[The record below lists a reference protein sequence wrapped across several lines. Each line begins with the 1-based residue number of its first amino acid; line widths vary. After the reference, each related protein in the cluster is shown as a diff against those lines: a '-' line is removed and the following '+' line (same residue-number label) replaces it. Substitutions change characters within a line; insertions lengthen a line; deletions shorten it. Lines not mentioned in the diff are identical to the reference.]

1 MEVSFENTHES
12 PQKVFQVPT
21 TSATFGNDMHFG
33 KGNMNDTAMKIEKQG
48 GNI

>member
-1 MEVSFENTHES
+1 MEISFENQHES

-21 TSATFGNDMHFG
+21 TSATFGSDLQFG
-33 KGNMNDTAMKIEKQG
+33 KGNTFDTAMKIEKP